1 MGFASFT
8 AFASLA
14 RTGLKT
20 ALSVSLAVA
29 AIAATTGAFSIASA
43 DSAEAQTVKK
53 RNRIVVERRSYLD
66 AGTVVKPG
74 SKSYLDY
81 ALPPGWFYPGY
92 GQGGAAGPG
101 PITGLRWPLPGAFD
115 LPGY

>member
-8 AFASLA
+8 TFAAFARS
-14 RTGLKT
+14 GLKT
-20 ALSVSLAVA
+20 ALSVSLAAA
-29 AIAATTGAFSIASA
+29 AIAATTGAVSIASA
-43 DSAEAQTVKK
+43 DSAEAQTIKK

-81 ALPPGWFYPGY
+81 ALPPGYFYPTY
-92 GQGGAAGPG
+92 GPTAAGPG

-115 LPGY
+115 LPGF

>member
-8 AFASLA
+8 TFAAFARS
-14 RTGLKT
+14 GLKT
-20 ALSVSLAVA
+20 ALSVSLAAA

-81 ALPPGWFYPGY
+81 ALPPGYFYPTY
-92 GQGGAAGPG
+92 GPTAAGPG

-115 LPGY
+115 LPGF

>member
-8 AFASLA
+8 TLATFARS
-14 RTGLKT
+14 GLKM
-20 ALSVSLAVA
+20 ALSVSLAAA
-29 AIAATTGAFSIASA
+29 AIAATTGALSIASA
-43 DSAEAQTVKK
+43 DSAEAQTAKK
-53 RNRIVVERRSYLD
+53 RNRIVVEPRSYLD

-81 ALPPGWFYPGY
+81 AL
-92 GQGGAAGPG
+92 GPG
-101 PITGLRWPLPGAFD
+101 PITGLRWPLPGPFD

>member
-1 MGFASFT
+1 MRFAPFT
-8 AFASLA
+8 TFAAPA
-14 RTGLKT
+14 RAGLRM
-20 ALSVSLAVA
+20 ALSVSLALAAVA
-29 AIAATTGAFSIASA
+29 TVSGTFAIASA
-43 DSAEAQTVKK
+43 DRAEAQTTK

-101 PITGLRWPLPGAFD
+101 PITGMRWPLPGQFD

>member
-1 MGFASFT
+1 MRIAQSIT
-8 AFASLA
+8 
-14 RTGLKT
+14 
-20 ALSVSLAVA
+20 
-29 AIAATTGAFSIASA
+29 IAATFRVALAVTAAVALTGVSA
-43 DSAEAQTVKK
+43 LIVPDAAHAQTAKK
-53 RNRIVVERRSYLD
+53 RTRIDISKRSYLD

-74 SKSYLDY
+74 SRPYLDY

>member
-1 MGFASFT
+1 MRVAPYITFAA
-8 AFASLA
+8 AFRLALAVTSAVALSGVASL
-14 RTGLKT
+14 
-20 ALSVSLAVA
+20 VVVD
-29 AIAATTGAFSIASA
+29 GAQ
-43 DSAEAQTVKK
+43 AQTAKK
-53 RNRIVVERRSYLD
+53 RTRIDITKRSYLD

-81 ALPPGWFYPGY
+81 ALPPSWFYPGY

-101 PITGLRWPLPGAFD
+101 PITGLRQPLPGPFE